1 MITRISISYLVA
13 LIIGLGAMA
22 GGAAAQDYPTKPIR
36 LVVGFPPGGGVDI
49 LGRLVAAPLS
59 EKLGKQVVVENLS
72 GAGGNIAAANVA
84 RAQPDGYTLLI
95 SAVSTLAISS
105 NLYSNLQYDLMKD
118 LTPVAVVASVPNVLV
133 VNPSVPAKTVKE
145 LIALAKAE
153 PGKLNFASA
162 GTGTTVHLSGELFK
176 SMADVNL
183 VHIPYKG
190 AAPAMNDLLGGQVQ
204 MMFDF
209 LSASAQQIKAGKLR
223 ALGVTSST
231 RSPFLPDVPTIA
243 EAGVPGYEVLGYF
256 GIFAPAGTPA
266 AVIDRLN
273 RELAAV
279 VNMPEVKQ
287 RFADQSLTPATQTP
301 AEFSAALNGEMKKWA
316 KVVKDTGITLN

>member
-1 MITRISISYLVA
+1 MTTRILMSYFVA
-13 LIIGLGAMA
+13 LIVGLGAMA
-22 GGAAAQDYPTKPIR
+22 SEAGAQAYPEKPIR
-36 LVVGFPPGGGVDI
+36 LVVGFPPGGAVDI

-59 EKLGKQVVVENLS
+59 ERLGKQVVVENLS

-95 SAVSTLAISS
+95 SAVSTLAISA
-105 NLYSNLQYDLMKD
+105 NLYRNLQYDLMKD

-133 VNPSVPAKTVKE
+133 INPSVPAKSVKE

-153 PGKLNFASA
+153 PGKLNFGSA

-183 VHIPYKG
+183 MHIPYKG

-256 GIFAPAGTPA
+256 GVFAPAGTPTA
-266 AVIDRLN
+266 IIDRLN

-287 RFADQSLTPATQTP
+287 RFSDQSLTSATQTP
-301 AEFSAALNGEMKKWA
+301 VEFSAALNAEMKKWA